1 MSIFMTPTAGDKSP
15 KSIAN
20 QCCKY
25 FPFAMQQ
32 IISLTRKGKTPE
44 KCVCAWGK
52 GCGEVEKMRVKN
64 IYMKLCTIYFI
75 SYTI

>member
-1 MSIFMTPTAGDKSP
+1 
-15 KSIAN
+15 
-20 QCCKY
+20 
-25 FPFAMQQ
+25 MQQ

-44 KCVCAWGK
+44 SVCVRG
-52 GCGEVEKMRVKN
+52 GCGEMRVKN

>member
-1 MSIFMTPTAGDKSP
+1 MTPTAGDKSP

-44 KCVCAWGK
+44 SVCVCEEG
-52 GCGEVEKMRVKN
+52 EKMRVKN